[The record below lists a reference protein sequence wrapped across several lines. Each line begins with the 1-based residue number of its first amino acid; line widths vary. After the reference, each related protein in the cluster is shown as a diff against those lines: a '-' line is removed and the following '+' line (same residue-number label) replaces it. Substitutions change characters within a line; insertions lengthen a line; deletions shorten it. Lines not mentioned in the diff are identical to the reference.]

1 MNLAFENVNAK
12 VTITD
17 HDSRIIRFNYQSAN
31 DGEFFAEHMFLIM
44 EIIPSYYNH
53 YNGLAFSTSS
63 FNLLIPHYPP
73 APLSSPSGNFLTDL
87 FE

>member
-31 DGEFFAEHMFLIM
+31 DGEFFVEHMFLIM
-44 EIIPSYYNH
+44 EIVSSYYNH
-53 YNGLAFSTSS
+53 IQWIGI
-63 FNLLIPHYPP
+63 FNK
-73 APLSSPSGNFLTDL
+73 L
-87 FE
+87 F